1 MTNAPAITRLHL
13 TFWRTDIMERTIS
26 NIQGSRRGGP
36 GALGRLV
43 GLVAFSRS
51 RHRLCELEDHM
62 LRDIGLTREQARQE
76 AARSAWNA
84 PAHWL
89 R

>member
-26 NIQGSRRGGP
+26 TVQRSRQGGP
-36 GALGRLV
+36 GALSRLV

-51 RHRLCELEDHM
+51 RHRLGELDDHM
-62 LRDIGLTREQARQE
+62 LRDIGLTRTQAREE
-76 AARSAWNA
+76 AGRPAWNA